1 MRLKITLEYF
11 TSPGE
16 ELILVLSGGK
26 SIAMEYVA
34 GGRWE
39 ASLEMPSKAAELE
52 YSFELHRDGLCVR
65 REWGHH
71 SVPEH
76 VVRQGL
82 TNHRKGPALR
92 HAQRPA
98 PLKSVTAGRTVP
110 RIPRSGPKPSPM

>member
-16 ELILVLSGGK
+16 ELILVLSDGK

-39 ASLEMPSKAAELE
+39 ASFDVPSDTPALE
-52 YSFELHRDGLCVR
+52 YSFELHRGGQCVR

-71 SVPEH
+71 SVPEP
-76 VVRQGL
+76 VVRQGSP
-82 TNHRKGPALR
+82 TIEGAGASTCSATANA
-92 HAQRPA
+92 
-98 PLKSVTAGRTVP
+98 VTISSMAGCLATVGSATEN
-110 RIPRSGPKPSPM
+110 RN